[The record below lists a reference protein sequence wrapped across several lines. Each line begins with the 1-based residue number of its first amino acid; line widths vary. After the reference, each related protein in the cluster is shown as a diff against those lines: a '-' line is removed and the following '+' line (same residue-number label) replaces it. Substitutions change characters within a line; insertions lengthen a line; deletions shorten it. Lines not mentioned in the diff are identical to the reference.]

1 MSVDPKKALAY
12 AAITITASLLIS
24 LGITITFNYTY
35 VNQQFTNIYNVLTNL
50 QEQVSEIPKEPVVV
64 NVTFPN
70 ATQPTNTTQPIPVPV
85 PPPKPVCDTDEVY
98 NATLNECTAKP
109 VPVPLPKPTCTAEQ
123 VYNATTN
130 KCDPKPQPVP
140 QPTIP
145 TAKAFTFTVV
155 GDVDSS
161 SAGTSVFNQIK
172 AQNAEFD
179 FLLGDLGYDNDL
191 IWFKKTYGTLGD
203 KMYCVLGNHESDN
216 EDGSATIEK
225 EAKEYCGEG
234 YWFRYYNNLFM
245 FFNTNGDLNTQATK
259 AVSTLKNSTVMK
271 DVKNVFVL
279 SHKPCVTAP
288 NPHHPVESGVKA
300 LCDKIK
306 AAIPT
311 GVYSIYLQGHNH
323 VYSQSADKK
332 YITIGS
338 GGRSHY
344 TCGENTAFPICDNV
358 HYGFVKVYVTSDSKV
373 ASQFIDYNGKV
384 IN

>member
-1 MSVDPKKALAY
+1 MSVDSKKALAY
-12 AAITITASLLIS
+12 AAITITASILLT

-35 VNQQFTNIYNVLTNL
+35 VNQQFTNIYNTLSNI

-70 ATQPTNTTQPIPVPV
+70 VTQPTNVTQPIPVPV
-85 PPPKPVCDTDEVY
+85 PPPKPTCDTDEVY

-109 VPVPLPKPTCTAEQ
+109 VPKPAPTPA
-123 VYNATTN
+123 
-130 KCDPKPQPVP
+130 PQPAP
-140 QPTIP
+140 PIP

-155 GDVDSS
+155 GDVYDS

-172 AQNAEFD
+172 TQNADFD
-179 FLLGDLGYDNDL
+179 FVLGDLGYGNDL
-191 IWFKKTYGTLGD
+191 TWFKKTYGTLGD
-203 KMYCVLGNHESDN
+203 KMYCVIGNHES
-216 EDGSATIEK
+216 EEEKVSAALQK
-225 EAKEYCGEG
+225 EAKDYCGEG

-259 AVSTLKNSTVMK
+259 AISTLKNATVMK

-279 SHKPCVTAP
+279 SHKPCAVAP
-288 NPHHPVESGVKA
+288 NAHHPVESGVKV

-311 GVYSIYLQGHNH
+311 TVNSIYLSGHNH

-332 YITIGS
+332 YITIGT

-344 TCGENTAFPICDNV
+344 TCGENTAFPVCDNV
-358 HYGFVKVYVTSDSKV
+358 HYGFLKVYVTADGKV